1 MFERLHIDFAKDAWR
16 ATNKK
21 DELPQMIRWLSR
33 HEKMQD
39 FSVRLK
45 TLRAA
50 ASQVGPSVSNTGRP
64 RIAMTKV
71 PHGIKSLADI
81 EACHNAKYFIS
92 SLKEFSNVIAPV
104 EARTKKSLMADMI
117 LPFEKLEVWNSY
129 KLLRESLAD
138 DDTEDHLKDQVKA
151 IPGGPYDTV
160 VVITDGDGQ
169 STGLEGTKIGRVKV
183 IFRLPN
189 EISFAG
195 RVYPLPLF
203 ILHSKAPA
211 QGGDHTY

>member
-1 MFERLHIDFAKDAWR
+1 MLFR
-16 ATNKK
+16 
-21 DELPQMIRWLSR
+21 S
-33 HEKMQD
+33 
-39 FSVRLK
+39 
-45 TLRAA
+45 
-50 ASQVGPSVSNTGRP
+50 
-64 RIAMTKV
+64 V

-81 EACHNAKYFIS
+81 EARHDAKYFIS

-195 RVYPLPLF
+195 RVYPLPLVWPR
-203 ILHSKAPA
+203 KAMAYVEWYQRSPA
-211 QGGDHTY
+211 THPCSLFYTVKPLPKGEIIPIENFR